1 VTQTKISEFRE
12 AVYQKVVWRPAAI
25 LDLVDALTTVGHVS
39 SPVALSET
47 PVFRRKFSSVYDALV
62 HGELSDDLKNLFSD
76 SQDAGWETIAGY
88 EVHAIDA
95 TPQERMAAETLA
107 DRGVLKAQQKE
118 PIRYGHKYSWLVR
131 LVQRGTS
138 WVAPE
143 DIQRISTASTDTK
156 VAAQQVKA
164 LALRNQRP
172 KVITADSRYRDQHFL
187 GAFAGL
193 ENMSPRRHGDAHALV
208 RLQNNQKL
216 SQEPVPK
223 PEGSR
228 GAPRKHGPD
237 FQLTAIEREPEALEE
252 FYLGK
257 QKVRVRVWHKL
268 HFKRL
273 AKVIGSVVCV
283 EFLKEDG
290 TPRYK
295 RPLWLFWTGPQ
306 EVRPQDLCR
315 MYLWRFAIE
324 HLFRFLKQHMG
335 LNSHRSSNL
344 DSLQRWTW
352 IVALAYWQLLLMRD
366 IVQPNRP
373 AWHPHKK
380 DGLDKPL
387 TPAQVQRSAQAFLLL
402 SGSPAS
408 NTRSAGKGL
417 GRPKGY
423 RPAPRQRYEIV
434 FKTKKA
440 QNQPQTC

>member
-1 VTQTKISEFRE
+1 VTKTNLSEFRE

-25 LDLVDALTTVGHVS
+25 LDLMDALTIAGQVN
-39 SPVALSET
+39 SPVALSES

-62 HGELSDDLKNLFSD
+62 HGDLGNELKNLFNR
-76 SQDAGWETIAGY
+76 SQDTDWETIAGY

-95 TPQERMAAETLA
+95 TPNERMAAETLA
-107 DRGVLKAQQKE
+107 DRGALKAQQKE
-118 PIRYGHKYSWLVR
+118 AVRYGHKYSWLVR
-131 LVQRGTS
+131 LVQSGTS

-143 DIQRISTASTDTK
+143 DLERIGTATTDTK
-156 VAAQQVKA
+156 VAAHQVKD
-164 LALRNQRP
+164 LAVRNKRP

-193 ENMSPRRHGDAHALV
+193 ENTYALV

-223 PEGSR
+223 PKGSR
-228 GAPRKHGPD
+228 GAPRKHGAD
-237 FQLTAIEREPEALEE
+237 FQLTDIEREPDAREE

-273 AKVIGSVVCV
+273 AKVVGSVVCV

-295 RPLWLFWTGPQ
+295 RPLWLFWTRPE
-306 EVRPQDLCR
+306 EVAPQDLCR

-324 HLFRFLKQHMG
+324 HLFRFLKQHLG
-335 LNSHRSSNL
+335 LNSNRSSDL
-344 DSLQRWTW
+344 ASLQRWMW

-366 IVQPNRP
+366 TVQPNRP

-380 DGLDKPL
+380 NGQDQPL
-387 TPAQVQRSAQAFLLL
+387 TPAQVQRSAQAFLLQA
-402 SGSPAS
+402 GTPAAS
-408 NTRSAGKGL
+408 TRPAGKGR

-423 RPAPRQRYEIV
+423 RPAPRKRFDVV

-440 QNQPQTC
+440 QEQPKIC